1 MQDTS
6 FLVSP
11 IPEHTFF
18 EKTQFESLLSN
29 NLFQIVGCTAQQ
41 LDLIRSRSTRSITG
55 QPFLASLKELLRPGI
70 VQALGNAFSSA
81 EFSDTVLA
89 SQAIQYNPDLFF

>member
-1 MQDTS
+1 M
-6 FLVSP
+6 VSP

-18 EKTQFESLLSN
+18 EKTQFECLLSN
-29 NLFQIVGCTAQQ
+29 NFLQVVRFTAQQ

-55 QPFLASLKELLRPGI
+55 QPFLASLKELLRPGV

-89 SQAIQYNPDLFF
+89 SQAIQDNPDLLF